1 MNQVVR
7 VALVTVM
14 CLLCAGVTVAQEE
27 DSGKKKRSGLRRGA
41 VTGAGLGLAL
51 GALTGDAEIALKGA
65 AAGAATGAATGSWYD
80 YDASRQDDRTEM
92 LATAIAGSNTSGA
105 APAPNETV
113 GDVGK
118 RHFEDF
124 KGEWKLDIGYVGQG
138 GEWKS
143 AAGSARGL
151 SVGENSIRVLL
162 QNITS
167 EGYDEVVNGYT
178 LLKYEPGQ
186 GFFLESSFSILDE
199 LLNGVG
205 EYKVD
210 QNAYD
215 FYMVDPTSG
224 EMMTGGLMRSNVR
237 VVISIVSPTKWTAEA
252 FTMVDGKEMKA
263 QSYTFTRP

>member
-1 MNQVVR
+1 MSMKR
-7 VALVTVM
+7 AIRAALIVM
-14 CLLCAGVTVAQEE
+14 LCVLTAGVVMAQEE
-27 DSGKKKRSGLRRGA
+27 ETGKKKKRSGLRRGA

-51 GALTGDAEIALKGA
+51 GALTGDAELALK
-65 AAGAATGAATGSWYD
+65 GAATGAA
-80 YDASRQDDRTEM
+80 
-92 LATAIAGSNTSGA
+92 
-105 APAPNETV
+105 
-113 GDVGK
+113 
-118 RHFEDF
+118 
-124 KGEWKLDIGYVGQG
+124 
-138 GEWKS
+138 
-143 AAGSARGL
+143 RGL
-151 SVGENSIRVLL
+151 AVGENAIRVLL

-167 EGYDEVVNGYT
+167 EGYDEAVNGYT

-237 VVISIVSPTKWTAEA
+237 VMISIVSPTKWTAEA
-252 FTMVDGKEMKA
+252 FTIVDGEEIKA